1 MSDLFKK
8 NISLDDIK
16 IYKLKEV
23 SEIKRYKGRQLEEK
37 VISLEIKEEDHYLAK
52 VIKELINNANITNK
66 DIYDKI
72 GYTKGYNM
80 LYGLSRDRDLTWA
93 RVQDWAD
100 VLELD
105 IDISVK
111 PREE

>member
-66 DIYDKI
+66 DIYDKQI
-72 GYTKGYNM
+72 SIFKGM
-80 LYGLSRDRDLTWA
+80 LGVLA
-93 RVQDWAD
+93 RKA
-100 VLELD
+100 
-105 IDISVK
+105 
-111 PREE
+111 